1 MSSKTFLFPEE
12 EQMAAKRGHAAKAR
26 AGPKTQLPNTKT
38 KILHLDEISDML
50 AGAVLPMV
58 PPGWWQGHRPFP

>member
-1 MSSKTFLFPEE
+1 
-12 EQMAAKRGHAAKAR
+12 MAAKRGHAAKAR